1 MDSPPGASPLMTGS
15 MNWDPVRRRLLGV
28 DLSDGLLAATELRE
42 NIDVVHG
49 KEFPLMLSA
58 LLPSF
63 SSVLTHRTKPSSDVS
78 SVEHRFR
85 NTILDIISKFP
96 CNDVLRPH
104 APHLVALAID
114 ILNRDYED
122 NALLACRIIF
132 DLYKVYRAL
141 PQEYVQPYVDYV
153 LNAYRSL
160 PVAMQRNFVLPTTA
174 TATTVVAVEPT
185 SAAKDDVKEGTT
197 MTITAEAAE
206 SSTPS
211 APQVHALRS
220 NVSFRVLTECPLMVM
235 LMFQLYPK
243 YVNNNVPVLIRVM
256 MEALALRA
264 PKLESL
270 TGNQPSSPASS
281 IDPQAK
287 RLYFSRTRE
296 LVGAQAKT
304 LSFLTYLLRSFSSE
318 LKAYEDRL
326 ASNVV
331 SLMTIC
337 PRESVSTRKELLV
350 ATRHL
355 LNSDFRKGFFKHVD
369 VMLDERVLMG
379 SHNPNVV
386 SDQAM
391 LRPLAYTT
399 LSDLVQHVRTGL
411 TMPQIS
417 RVVTIFSR
425 VLHDSSMTLPM
436 STQYIAIRTLLSV
449 VDVIFHNKDPNPQ
462 LGRDML
468 VRALSAMVNKLSSL
482 CENFSLEND
491 YAYNRSSKWVLGDLA
506 PADSVRDIQS
516 MIRAIIVGHKTII
529 YYLNGYR
536 NQREKIGDKKDF
548 RPTIPAGSNEEVSS
562 GLFKLTHTE
571 VALIDRFISAT
582 FPAVKLLTIPDPN
595 HTTLPAEK
603 SLVEQHRDALTYF
616 ASAFTTLDGHNLR
629 RTLGLRMDLLYDAIV
644 DDPTVMIVPRHLL
657 AANGSTSFEF
667 CSILLDFLMD
677 HLNEISF
684 SRNSDIVFLDQCPS
698 IGSLDPKQHAEN
710 CLKRLTQLPPEGETA
725 RVRKSNTLL
734 QLFERVLKSLSVFPD
749 NEAAVRRHLRRIVA
763 TCLRNSMENVEA
775 WPDNN
780 CMLLRYVFRS
790 ISAGKF
796 EESYREL
803 LPLIP
808 FVLNGLH
815 RIISLSKDSLVLRQT
830 AIELCLTIPA
840 RLSSLLPHLNL
851 LLRIIIPALESSLGD
866 LVNLGL
872 RTLEFWIDNL
882 NPLFL
887 HPEIS
892 KEKETFSCL
901 MVALSRHLRPAPYP
915 YGLLTLRLLG
925 KLGGKNREFLREPMS
940 LPPGP
945 EMSDNSCFVRC
956 RWKKDD
962 GFLCSTQ
969 SEFPLPYPL
978 GRCIRLLKLV
988 AQEEITRNQLKI
1000 DDARDA
1006 PCAIVS
1012 TWNDSEKLWGCRIFE
1027 VDFPAYSRD
1036 VSKVILC
1043 KQSRAA
1049 LNVLRH
1055 SFLHALDSNESTTKT
1070 ECNSEC
1076 KRKIIR
1082 DCLCGLMLAGMIDSL
1097 KKEAVRLVTANL
1109 SRIPV
1114 DELITSFSAFIV
1126 VAPLGSE
1133 TVVKE
1138 LLAKFVQIEGTP
1150 DDSQQDTLCSCLASL
1165 CEGYGGSTWYKHR
1178 AFQAAILFVID
1189 LMDQSTIQKLELNLV
1204 NSSFVAIKSIPR
1216 ELSRKGVEAALF
1228 AIRLCCR
1235 LYRPSAAFE
1244 ESIIL
1249 WDGDNTDMNN
1259 AEADAVSQNCCR
1271 PNADSFKIIFQ
1282 SIASMQHLVR
1292 FTARFVLVNFI
1303 LRPFSVE
1310 QNKEFVAEHMS
1321 FITRVLFSRS
1331 LRLMPLPQQAGIVDG
1346 LTVVINELP
1355 NLIPLSDQHLLAF
1368 LSELLKMSSVADGEM
1383 TDNTLANSVVDKNG
1397 YVGTPI
1403 DLNTH
1408 FRPSHAAAL
1417 FNRRECMA
1425 RFQKAWLDVPDE
1437 CPVGVELRVAS
1448 IRLFHVAIK
1457 VHTDAFFDADT
1468 STPIG
1473 NIRPHVVS
1481 LLFRSLV
1488 SFPLRAVNAAH
1499 CALGDVLSLSVVAKS
1514 GESSD
1519 KPQSRLPKEL
1529 LQTCIRPVLLHLR
1542 EYTRLSVPLLRGLS
1556 RLLDLLSSWF
1566 NKTLGEKLLD
1576 HLQKWADPP
1585 RIVGHSIWKQGTEPL
1600 VAAGII
1606 DIFASLPHS
1615 PNFVEPLVKT
1625 CIKLE
1630 AALPAFKG
1638 RFLTSP
1644 YRQPL
1649 ANYLNKHPQVTVNFF
1664 FQRFKTP
1671 MYSELFQDLLTH
1683 NQSTELRL
1691 YLRSKQSSA
1700 MLLNVCFERPLAII
1714 RAEKTVSAGTT
1725 KASLATHGILF
1736 QSTSPDQSGMTVDAL
1751 EMQYQGFRLVNTLLS
1766 YDPEYFG
1773 EHNDIVRAFRWLWRS
1788 KGRYLRMQH
1797 EDLVHPRYHDESAM
1811 LAKFLIAYAK
1821 FVPNEDM
1828 DILFELIR
1836 VFLQPSTSDYSGVGQ
1851 FLARTVSTV
1860 LTPGQK
1866 RQVIHRFFALI
1877 VGESNEET
1885 KLLSIQFLIYPI
1897 FRSTGVRYSETEAP
1911 NNSAESSNFV
1921 DADIVEKFT
1930 HEVIYRKGSP
1940 ISCGDRLKVE
1950 LLKLLNV
1957 FINQYPHFVEP
1968 YRDDVFQFCWPLVKS
1983 EDAACKGW
1991 AHLVV
1996 ACFVKTFAT
2005 PVKVVTKSYE
2015 SLLRSHQQE
2024 GKDLIKNALDVLVPC
2039 LPKRLPEK
2047 DLKNAIEQTCQ
2058 LLLEEGNSTPQL
2070 AHICQTIVSS
2080 PNTFFPCRA
2089 RIVGYL
2095 ISSLHRLGLPQNTSL
2110 ECRSLVVDLVCLLL
2124 SWNEKQKA
2132 EIGGEILT
2140 RDQGESLA
2148 NFLVRLRLLIAEPP
2162 DPRHK
2167 FEATGSPKLERK
2179 ANEVIERLLELWT
2192 VSLLPTP
2199 FEKAIVKDQ
2208 ASDSQT
2214 IACLQLLTVIAST
2227 GHHIFFRDNQSLVRD
2242 LLRTSFFK
2250 AKESENVQ
2258 ETLKAFLE
2266 RGKTNVIV
2274 GTDVVTILDSF
2285 ISDIVHEQRKKR
2297 RASDQE
2303 QGSTSKSRD
2312 RQGSDDGLVNSFA
2325 IFVLQMISLF
2335 CLNKKHLLQVVLR
2348 SLVSF
2353 GGILT
2358 KSHLS
2363 DAAAKQR
2370 QGSPNSPHILSPGR
2384 QSHTPTSGIL
2394 GEAFRVDS
2402 RNSPKLNPIKSKF
2415 AKDNEASASQVALV
2429 EILSLLE
2436 TSEINL
2442 AFTTTRKA
2450 LFQMICNLLDS
2461 SDSTQVLLITARISG
2476 KWIIGNDDGVP
2487 LTTKERLCLLGK
2499 IATLDSTAISSDLE
2513 AQPLNDFVSIFIEKY
2528 SDSLKVTDQL
2538 DMGKFHV
2545 VSLLHSNVEVRDRTW
2560 KWLSGGKPIT
2570 IAHFCEILHVNLEAL
2585 GGRFWITVL
2594 VDVLLMSS
2602 SDDGSGLLQSLR
2614 TLAHADPTLSLQL
2627 FTSLLQAVWQ
2637 HMPTD
2642 SLRVKITASLE
2653 LLLSRP
2659 YHAQALGSEETEDDS
2674 RCSNAVRAL
2683 VNALL
2688 LLQPAPLIDMTVL
2701 VAVAESYNSWREV
2714 LSILEIYYVGLQ
2726 GHPLG
2731 ADCLH
2736 AMRACLQR
2744 LEEDSMWMGI
2754 SALSCKLPQTRRVLS
2769 KEVYGM
2775 VNEAIAGYAGLM
2787 ELVQDENSPV
2797 EVDDFEMSLWEDRWI
2812 GLQKDTCQL
2821 DLVSEYAT
2829 ETGNP
2834 HLMLECSWKT
2844 RNWAKVRSLCSSP
2857 NLLSSV
2863 EAGDPLIKLSETLLA
2878 VADGKLSDV
2887 ENLHAQ
2893 TAQLCLHKWQL
2904 LPKLSSGSASHASTL
2919 HFFHRLVEIRESGQ
2933 IMVETNNHSSA
2944 KTLPDLKNLLNAWR
2958 HRLPCE
2964 SDKLSAWDDVCAW
2977 REHMFSAVTSNF
2989 HWSEPNTL
2997 ATLHDRPWTIIR
3009 MAKTARKQ
3017 GMRDV
3022 SLHFLNKASEE
3033 RSMNVSDAFL
3043 KLREQI
3049 LAYFNP
3055 DSELER
3061 HGGLN
3066 LINSTNLSFFDQTQK
3081 SELFR
3086 LKAQFLSSLG
3096 SRSKANQAYCHS
3108 VEICPT
3114 HARAWNSWGELCSS
3128 LGAVAEKQAEQGS
3141 VTGST
3146 EDNVSQD
3153 KSIAAKKVAQYLAQA
3168 MGCYLEAVR
3177 IDGNEWAR
3185 VHLPKCLWILSK
3197 DSTSSNILSQT
3208 LEDRGKLIP
3217 AWVWLPWVPQLL
3229 TCFYRP
3235 EGQAVKTI
3243 FSDLVRCYPQAVY
3256 YPLRS
3261 FYLERRDVER
3271 GRSSNAQESQ
3281 QMGSVGLAEVMMS
3294 LLRRSH
3300 ASLWSTLESV
3310 LEELIVKFRPSYE
3323 EELLSTLVALL
3334 ERAEAQVGTVGK
3346 NCDEEGVIVP
3356 VWKTLGRIAV
3366 KFFRPVDEGSA
3377 KRDERAR
3384 KTTQFKAAYKDQF
3397 ERDFDVKS
3405 EGDAALVTEG
3415 QPSFSLE
3422 ELLEKLSAWKEKLEK
3437 YVLSM
3442 PKSMSLIETS
3452 PSLAI
3457 FGVGDS
3463 PDLWPGSCD
3472 PLSQGMKGERD
3483 FLSDDDATSSTSIT
3497 STSSSAAAAQKASYI
3512 SSKAAAAEAMREGVG
3527 GYYGG
3532 GSSRI
3537 EVPGQ
3542 YAPNSSF
3549 WADSRPSPELHA
3561 KMIKIEQ
3568 SVEVLRRNDQLVR
3581 RIGIVAS
3588 NGKTYRFLLQF
3599 AVPYWTRTDER
3610 TAQVHYLLDKVIR
3623 KDIRSVRANL
3633 SVQPQ
3638 AVIPVAQRLR
3648 LICEPEDR
3656 VSLDE
3661 IYRQHCAKIDIDPPA
3676 LCQVHTKQIKTLLM
3690 EIAQANNEDKKDCAI
3705 AEEEG
3710 KLRIFDEI
3718 VSWKGAESNIISCY
3732 LQSTMKCSE
3741 SVFQFRRSFAQ
3752 QWAINCLLQF
3762 VFSIS
3767 DRSPTRVVFVAS
3779 SGRVLAP
3786 DFRVSYSSQGFMETP
3801 RVPFRLTSNLF
3812 DTIGVTFLESTFITS
3827 ICRVAA
3833 AVRSRRHDIDPTL
3846 RLLMR
3851 DDLVTFY
3858 TKSMAKSDSQTQ
3870 EMEKQLGD
3878 RVSRNVAN
3886 LHSKFSECCPTHGIA
3901 SSGNSDDKEP
3911 DDTVDERVRRLL
3923 ASARSHSN
3931 LSQMPTSFQGWL

>member
-1 MDSPPGASPLMTGS
+1 
-15 MNWDPVRRRLLGV
+15 
-28 DLSDGLLAATELRE
+28 
-42 NIDVVHG
+42 
-49 KEFPLMLSA
+49 
-58 LLPSF
+58 
-63 SSVLTHRTKPSSDVS
+63 
-78 SVEHRFR
+78 
-85 NTILDIISKFP
+85 
-96 CNDVLRPH
+96 
-104 APHLVALAID
+104 
-114 ILNRDYED
+114 
-122 NALLACRIIF
+122 
-132 DLYKVYRAL
+132 
-141 PQEYVQPYVDYV
+141 
-153 LNAYRSL
+153 
-160 PVAMQRNFVLPTTA
+160 
-174 TATTVVAVEPT
+174 
-185 SAAKDDVKEGTT
+185 
-197 MTITAEAAE
+197 
-206 SSTPS
+206 
-211 APQVHALRS
+211 
-220 NVSFRVLTECPLMVM
+220 
-235 LMFQLYPK
+235 
-243 YVNNNVPVLIRVM
+243 
-256 MEALALRA
+256 
-264 PKLESL
+264 
-270 TGNQPSSPASS
+270 
-281 IDPQAK
+281 
-287 RLYFSRTRE
+287 
-296 LVGAQAKT
+296 
-304 LSFLTYLLRSFSSE
+304 
-318 LKAYEDRL
+318 
-326 ASNVV
+326 
-331 SLMTIC
+331 
-337 PRESVSTRKELLV
+337 
-350 ATRHL
+350 
-355 LNSDFRKGFFKHVD
+355 
-369 VMLDERVLMG
+369 
-379 SHNPNVV
+379 
-386 SDQAM
+386 
-391 LRPLAYTT
+391 
-399 LSDLVQHVRTGL
+399 
-411 TMPQIS
+411 
-417 RVVTIFSR
+417 
-425 VLHDSSMTLPM
+425 
-436 STQYIAIRTLLSV
+436 
-449 VDVIFHNKDPNPQ
+449 
-462 LGRDML
+462 
-468 VRALSAMVNKLSSL
+468 
-482 CENFSLEND
+482 
-491 YAYNRSSKWVLGDLA
+491 
-506 PADSVRDIQS
+506 
-516 MIRAIIVGHKTII
+516 
-529 YYLNGYR
+529 
-536 NQREKIGDKKDF
+536 
-548 RPTIPAGSNEEVSS
+548 
-562 GLFKLTHTE
+562 
-571 VALIDRFISAT
+571 
-582 FPAVKLLTIPDPN
+582 
-595 HTTLPAEK
+595 
-603 SLVEQHRDALTYF
+603 
-616 ASAFTTLDGHNLR
+616 
-629 RTLGLRMDLLYDAIV
+629 
-644 DDPTVMIVPRHLL
+644 
-657 AANGSTSFEF
+657 
-667 CSILLDFLMD
+667 
-677 HLNEISF
+677 
-684 SRNSDIVFLDQCPS
+684 
-698 IGSLDPKQHAEN
+698 
-710 CLKRLTQLPPEGETA
+710 
-725 RVRKSNTLL
+725 
-734 QLFERVLKSLSVFPD
+734 
-749 NEAAVRRHLRRIVA
+749 
-763 TCLRNSMENVEA
+763 
-775 WPDNN
+775 
-780 CMLLRYVFRS
+780 
-790 ISAGKF
+790 
-796 EESYREL
+796 
-803 LPLIP
+803 
-808 FVLNGLH
+808 
-815 RIISLSKDSLVLRQT
+815 
-830 AIELCLTIPA
+830 
-840 RLSSLLPHLNL
+840 
-851 LLRIIIPALESSLGD
+851 
-866 LVNLGL
+866 
-872 RTLEFWIDNL
+872 
-882 NPLFL
+882 
-887 HPEIS
+887 
-892 KEKETFSCL
+892 
-901 MVALSRHLRPAPYP
+901 
-915 YGLLTLRLLG
+915 
-925 KLGGKNREFLREPMS
+925 
-940 LPPGP
+940 
-945 EMSDNSCFVRC
+945 
-956 RWKKDD
+956 
-962 GFLCSTQ
+962 
-969 SEFPLPYPL
+969 
-978 GRCIRLLKLV
+978 
-988 AQEEITRNQLKI
+988 
-1000 DDARDA
+1000 
-1006 PCAIVS
+1006 
-1012 TWNDSEKLWGCRIFE
+1012 
-1027 VDFPAYSRD
+1027 
-1036 VSKVILC
+1036 
-1043 KQSRAA
+1043 
-1049 LNVLRH
+1049 
-1055 SFLHALDSNESTTKT
+1055 
-1070 ECNSEC
+1070 
-1076 KRKIIR
+1076 
-1082 DCLCGLMLAGMIDSL
+1082 
-1097 KKEAVRLVTANL
+1097 
-1109 SRIPV
+1109 
-1114 DELITSFSAFIV
+1114 
-1126 VAPLGSE
+1126 
-1133 TVVKE
+1133 
-1138 LLAKFVQIEGTP
+1138 
-1150 DDSQQDTLCSCLASL
+1150 
-1165 CEGYGGSTWYKHR
+1165 
-1178 AFQAAILFVID
+1178 
-1189 LMDQSTIQKLELNLV
+1189 
-1204 NSSFVAIKSIPR
+1204 
-1216 ELSRKGVEAALF
+1216 
-1228 AIRLCCR
+1228 
-1235 LYRPSAAFE
+1235 
-1244 ESIIL
+1244 
-1249 WDGDNTDMNN
+1249 
-1259 AEADAVSQNCCR
+1259 
-1271 PNADSFKIIFQ
+1271 
-1282 SIASMQHLVR
+1282 
-1292 FTARFVLVNFI
+1292 
-1303 LRPFSVE
+1303 
-1310 QNKEFVAEHMS
+1310 
-1321 FITRVLFSRS
+1321 
-1331 LRLMPLPQQAGIVDG
+1331 
-1346 LTVVINELP
+1346 
-1355 NLIPLSDQHLLAF
+1355 
-1368 LSELLKMSSVADGEM
+1368 
-1383 TDNTLANSVVDKNG
+1383 
-1397 YVGTPI
+1397 
-1403 DLNTH
+1403 
-1408 FRPSHAAAL
+1408 
-1417 FNRRECMA
+1417 
-1425 RFQKAWLDVPDE
+1425 
-1437 CPVGVELRVAS
+1437 
-1448 IRLFHVAIK
+1448 
-1457 VHTDAFFDADT
+1457 
-1468 STPIG
+1468 
-1473 NIRPHVVS
+1473 
-1481 LLFRSLV
+1481 
-1488 SFPLRAVNAAH
+1488 
-1499 CALGDVLSLSVVAKS
+1499 
-1514 GESSD
+1514 
-1519 KPQSRLPKEL
+1519 
-1529 LQTCIRPVLLHLR
+1529 
-1542 EYTRLSVPLLRGLS
+1542 
-1556 RLLDLLSSWF
+1556 
-1566 NKTLGEKLLD
+1566 
-1576 HLQKWADPP
+1576 
-1585 RIVGHSIWKQGTEPL
+1585 
-1600 VAAGII
+1600 
-1606 DIFASLPHS
+1606 
-1615 PNFVEPLVKT
+1615 VEPLVKT

-1644 YRQPL
+1644 YREPL

-1671 MYSELFQDLLTH
+1671 MYSELFQDLLTL
-1683 NQSTELRL
+1683 NQSTELRF

-1714 RAEKTVSAGTT
+1714 RAEKSVSAGTT

-1751 EMQYQGFRLVNTLLS
+1751 EMQFQGFRLVNTLLS
-1766 YDPEYFG
+1766 YDPEYFS

-1797 EDLVHPRYHDESAM
+1797 EDLVPPRYHDESAM

-1836 VFLQPSTSDYSGVGQ
+1836 VFLQPSTSDFFGVGQ

-1877 VGESNEET
+1877 AGESNEET

-1897 FRSTGVRYSETEAP
+1897 LRSAGVKHSEAELP

-1940 ISCGDRLKVE
+1940 INCGDRLNVE

-1968 YRDDVFQFCWPLVKS
+1968 YCDDIFQFCWTLVKS

-1991 AHLVV
+1991 AHVVV

-2005 PVKVVTKSYE
+2005 PVKMVTKAYE

-2039 LPKRLPEK
+2039 LPKRLPEE
-2047 DLKNAIEQTCQ
+2047 DLKNVIEQTCQ

-2080 PNTFFPCRA
+2080 PNIFFSCRA

-2110 ECRSLVVDLVCLLL
+2110 ESRLLVVDLVCLLL

-2140 RDQGESLA
+2140 RDQGEILA
-2148 NFLVRLRLLIAEPP
+2148 NFLIRLRVLIAEPP

-2179 ANEVIERLLELWT
+2179 ANEVIERLLGRWT
-2192 VSLLPTP
+2192 LSLRPTP

-2208 ASDSQT
+2208 AFDGQI
-2214 IACLQLLTVIAST
+2214 IACLQLLTVIASS
-2227 GHHIFFRDNQSLVRD
+2227 GHHVFFKENQSLVRD
-2242 LLRTSFFK
+2242 LLRTSFVK
-2250 AKESENVQ
+2250 AKESESVLG
-2258 ETLKAFLE
+2258 TLKAFLE
-2266 RGKTNVIV
+2266 MGNTNVIV
-2274 GTDVVTILDSF
+2274 GRDVVTILDSF
-2285 ISDIVHEQRKKR
+2285 ISGIVHEQRKKR
-2297 RASDQE
+2297 RASDHE

-2312 RQGSDDGLVNSFA
+2312 RQGNDDVLVNSFA
-2325 IFVLQMISLF
+2325 IFILEMTSLF
-2335 CLNKKHLLQVVLR
+2335 CLNEKPLLQVVLR

-2353 GGILT
+2353 GSILT
-2358 KSHLS
+2358 KAHLS

-2370 QGSPNSPHILSPGR
+2370 QGSPNSPHITSPGR

-2402 RNSPKLNPIKSKF
+2402 RNSPKFNPIKSKF
-2415 AKDNEASASQVALV
+2415 AKDGEAGASQLALI
-2429 EILSLLE
+2429 EILSILENSE
-2436 TSEINL
+2436 TSFT
-2442 AFTTTRKA
+2442 FTTIRKA
-2450 LFQMICNLLDS
+2450 LFQMISNLLDS
-2461 SDSTQVLLITARISG
+2461 SDSAQVLLITARISG
-2476 KWIIGNDDGVP
+2476 KWIIGDDRGLP
-2487 LTTKERLCLLGK
+2487 LTTKERRCLLGK
-2499 IATLDSTAISSDLE
+2499 IATMDTTAISSDLE

-2528 SDSLKVTDQL
+2528 SNSLKATDRL
-2538 DMGKFHV
+2538 DVVELHV
-2545 VSLLHSNVEVRDRTW
+2545 ACLLHTNADVRHRTW
-2560 KWLSGGKPIT
+2560 KWLSGGNLIT
-2570 IAHFCEILHVNLEAL
+2570 IAHFWELLHLNLEAL
-2585 GGRFWITVL
+2585 GGRFWITVI

-2602 SDDGSGLLQSLR
+2602 SDDGTGLLQSLR
-2614 TLAHADPTLSLQL
+2614 TLAHADPTLSLEL

-2637 HMPTD
+2637 YMPTD
-2642 SLRVKITASLE
+2642 SLRVKMTSNLE

-2659 YHAQALGSEETEDDS
+2659 YHAQFLGNEETENDS

-2688 LLQPAPLIDMTVL
+2688 LLQPTPLIDMTVL
-2701 VAVAESYNSWREV
+2701 VALAESYNCWREV

-2731 ADCLH
+2731 TDCLH
-2736 AMRACLQR
+2736 AMRACFQR
-2744 LEEDSMWMGI
+2744 LEEDGMWMGI
-2754 SALSCKLPQTRRVLS
+2754 AALSCKLPQTRRVLS

-2775 VNEAIAGYAGLM
+2775 VNEAVAGYAGLM
-2787 ELVQDENSPV
+2787 ELVQDESSPM

-2821 DLVSEYAT
+2821 DLVSEYAS

-2834 HLMLECSWKT
+2834 HLMLECAWKT
-2844 RNWAKVRSLCSSP
+2844 RKWAEVRSLCSSASLIP
-2857 NLLSSV
+2857 SV
-2863 EAGDPLIKLSETLLA
+2863 EAGDPLVKLSETLLA

-2893 TAQLCLHKWQL
+2893 TAQLCLYKWQL

-3017 GMRDV
+3017 GMQDV
-3022 SLHFLNKASEE
+3022 SLHFLNKTSEE

-3066 LINSTNLSFFDQTQK
+3066 LINSTNLSFFDQAQK

-3096 SRSKANQAYCHS
+3096 SRSKANQAFCHS
-3108 VEICPT
+3108 VEICAT

-3141 VTGST
+3141 VTGTT
-3146 EDNVSQD
+3146 EDSVSQD
-3153 KSIAAKKVAQYLAQA
+3153 KAIAAKKVAQYLAQA

-3185 VHLPKCLWILSK
+3185 VHLPKCLWMLSK

-3271 GRSSNAQESQ
+3271 ARSSSAQESH

-3334 ERAEAQVGTVGK
+3334 ERAEAQVGTIGK
-3346 NCDEEGVIVP
+3346 NSDEEGVIVP

-3366 KFFRPVDEGSA
+3366 KFFRPVDESSV

-3405 EGDAALVTEG
+3405 ESDAAPATEG

-3422 ELLEKLSAWKEKLEK
+3422 ELLEKLSAWKEKLENH
-3437 YVLSM
+3437 VLSM

-3483 FLSDDDATSSTSIT
+3483 FLSDDDAMSSTPIA

-3512 SSKAAAAEAMREGVG
+3512 SSKAGAAEAMREGVG
-3527 GYYGG
+3527 GQYGG

-3542 YAPNSSF
+3542 YAPNSSS
-3549 WADSRPSPELHA
+3549 WADSKPSPELHA
-3561 KMIKIEQ
+3561 KMIKFEQ

-3610 TAQVHYLLDKVIR
+3610 TAQVHYLVDKVIR

-3648 LICEPEDR
+3648 LIREPEDR
-3656 VSLDE
+3656 ISLDE
-3661 IYRQHCAKIDIDPPA
+3661 IYRQHCAKTDLDPAA
-3676 LCQVHTKQIKTLLM
+3676 LCQEHTTQIKTLLM
-3690 EIAQANNEDKKDCAI
+3690 SIAQDSVEDKKDRSV

-3718 VSWKGAESNIISCY
+3718 ASRKGAESNIVSSY
-3732 LQSTMKCSE
+3732 LQSTMKCPE
-3741 SVFQFRRSFAQ
+3741 SIFQFRRSFAQ

-3767 DRSPTRVVFVAS
+3767 DRSPTRVVIVAS
-3779 SGRVLAP
+3779 SGGVLAP

-3801 RVPFRLTSNLF
+3801 RVPFRLTSNLL
-3812 DTIGVTFLESTFITS
+3812 DTIGVSLLDSTFITS

-3886 LHSKFSECCPTHGIA
+3886 LHSRFSECCPTHGIA
-3901 SSGNSDDKEP
+3901 NSGNIDDKEP